1 MKEKEYREQVNNI
14 INDKQLYQH
23 FIRWLSLINTRY
35 RNIMYMFSKGKSIGY
50 ISTDMEVSDNCV
62 RYSLDKALGGFRMY
76 MLVSNK
82 GKSVEEL
89 GISDK
94 IVSTLYNQRLY
105 VIDDLVNKLNKRQHI
120 RGLTEDTENSLRQV
134 LLAKGY
140 KIVYKPI
147 VKEEDNTLWILI
159 KNGKYRCSYGY
170 SNRLSP
176 NCIFRGKEK
185 AKEIQSKYGGS
196 LKGVEIVIKE

>member
-23 FIRWLSLINTRY
+23 FIRWLSLINTR
-35 RNIMYMFSKGKSIGY
+35 Y

-196 LKGVEIVIKE
+196 SENDGKEIVRSIKKAIIC

>member
-23 FIRWLSLINTRY
+23 FIRWLSLINTR
-35 RNIMYMFSKGKSIGY
+35 Y

-159 KNGKYRCSYGY
+159 KNGKYHCSYGY

-196 LKGVEIVIKE
+196 SENDGKEIVRSIKKAIIC